1 MNLPISIKGVV
12 KANRQRGRDLG
23 FPTANIDVALNI
35 SDGVYLGYTKLRRQG
50 EESALPSLIFVGA
63 AVTFGETRR
72 NAESHIL
79 DFTGE
84 LYGREIELKL
94 LEKIRES
101 KKFESP
107 GEMVAQII
115 EDEKIARA
123 HFGI

>member
-1 MNLPISIKGVV
+1 M
-12 KANRQRGRDLG
+12 
-23 FPTANIDVALNI
+23 
-35 SDGVYLGYTKLRRQG
+35 
-50 EESALPSLIFVGA
+50 PSLIFVGA

-101 KKFESP
+101 KKFGSP